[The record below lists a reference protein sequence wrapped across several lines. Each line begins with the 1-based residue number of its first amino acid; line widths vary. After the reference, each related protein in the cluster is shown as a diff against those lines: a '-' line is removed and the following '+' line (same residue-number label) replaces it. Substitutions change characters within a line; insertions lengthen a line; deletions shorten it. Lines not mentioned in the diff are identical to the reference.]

1 MKKVIYL
8 IPLLIFTLLSILPFY
23 VIIMMATHST
33 AEIFSGLV
41 LMPGNHFLENMKTIF
56 INKFHYCYLNSAI
69 VSVVSTVISV
79 FISALTGFALSKY
92 NFKLKKFCF
101 FFILA
106 TMMIPGQIGM
116 IGYVIE
122 MKTLALSNT
131 LIPLILVWCSNA
143 FGVFFMTQFIG
154 ETVPD
159 EVIESARL
167 DGCGEFGIFTKI
179 VLPFIKPAMATLST
193 LIFLWSWNNFLLPL
207 ITIYN
212 KELYTIPLGIQSL
225 QNAYVVDFGARG
237 AGLAFAVLP
246 ILIIFCLGSKN
257 FIKGLAAGAVKG

>member
-1 MKKVIYL
+1 MISV
-8 IPLLIFTLLSILPFY
+8 LPFY

-41 LMPGNHFLENMKTIF
+41 LMPGNHFLENMRTIF

-69 VSVVSTVISV
+69 VSVVSTAISV
-79 FISALTGFALSKY
+79 LISALTGFALAKY
-92 NFKLKKFCF
+92 NFRLKKFFF
-101 FFILA
+101 FFILI

-116 IGYVIE
+116 IGYVME
-122 MKTLALSNT
+122 MKAMGFSNT

-143 FGVFFMTQFIG
+143 FGVFFMVQYIR
-154 ETVPD
+154 EMVPD

-167 DGCGEFGIFTKI
+167 DGCGEPGIFIRI
-179 VLPFIKPAMATLST
+179 VLPFIKPALATLST

-207 ITIYN
+207 VTVYN
-212 KELYTIPLGIQSL
+212 KELYTIPLGIQAL

-237 AGLAFAVLP
+237 AGLAFAVVP
-246 ILIIFCLGSKN
+246 ILIIFCFGSKS

>member
-1 MKKVIYL
+1 MKKIISV
-8 IPLLIFTLLSILPFY
+8 IPLLFFTVLSILPFY

-56 INKFHYCYLNSAI
+56 INQFHYCYLNSAI

-79 FISALTGFALSKY
+79 LISALTGFALSKY

-106 TMMIPGQIGM
+106 TMMVPGQIGM
-116 IGYVIE
+116 IGYVME
-122 MKTLALSNT
+122 MKAMSLMNSLT
-131 LIPLILVWCSNA
+131 PLILVWCSNA
-143 FGVFFMTQFIG
+143 FGVFFMTQFIK
-154 ETVPD
+154 ENVPN

-167 DGCGEFGIFTKI
+167 DGCGEFSIFTRI
-179 VLPFIKPAMATLST
+179 VLPFTKPALATMAT

-237 AGLAFAVLP
+237 AGLAFAVVP
-246 ILIIFCLGSKN
+246 ILILFCFGSKS

>member
-1 MKKVIYL
+1 
-8 IPLLIFTLLSILPFY
+8 
-23 VIIMMATHST
+23 
-33 AEIFSGLV
+33 
-41 LMPGNHFLENMKTIF
+41 MKTIF
-56 INKFHYCYLNSAI
+56 INKFQYCYLNSAI

-79 FISALTGFALSKY
+79 LISALTGFALSKY

-116 IGYVIE
+116 IGYVME
-122 MKTLALSNT
+122 MKVMALSNT

-154 ETVPD
+154 QTVPD

-167 DGCGEFGIFTKI
+167 DGCGEFGIFVKI
-179 VLPFIKPAMATLST
+179 VLPFIKPAITTLST

-212 KELYTIPLGIQSL
+212 KALYTIPLGIQSL

-237 AGLAFAVLP
+237 AGLAFAVVP
-246 ILIIFCLGSKN
+246 ILVIFCLGSKN